1 VTLGLAA
8 FFAGLLC
15 IGLSGCA
22 TVRTADNVHFGS
34 PKVYGGTRVN
44 VAALSD
50 GETSLSRYRQYGIEP
65 PAYPAVDLPFSLVG
79 DTLFLPFSAWYVV
92 TEPLVGRQ

>member
-1 VTLGLAA
+1 MNRA
-8 FFAGLLC
+8 FASVFAGLLG

-44 VAALSD
+44 VAAISD
-50 GETSLSRYRQYGIEP
+50 DETSLSRYRQYGIEA
-65 PAYPAVDLPFSLVG
+65 PAYPAVDLPLSFVG
-79 DTLFLPFSAWYVV
+79 DTLFLPFSAWYVL